1 MDPYRML
8 YVLKKG
14 RYLIVAVTLIAIL
27 TSAVTSLFI
36 IPPTYEARV
45 VLMVGKVYIG
55 SYGSIMLRDD
65 IHLANSLMKSYN
77 RLLYS
82 TSVAEKAI
90 ELGRLNASPE
100 DLLNSISTNIPQD
113 SQIIELAARADG
125 PVTAANYANALAKAF
140 TIRVEELMGVKNVT
154 IVDEAV
160 PPATP
165 YKPNLKENIL
175 RAAFAGLITS
185 LIIIFSLNLNDE
197 RKRDQ

>member
-14 RYLIVAVTLIAIL
+14 RYLIAAITLIAIL
-27 TSAVTSLFI
+27 TSTVASLFI

-65 IHLANSLMKSYN
+65 IQLANSLMKSYN

-82 TSVAEKAI
+82 TSVAEKAV
-90 ELGRLNASPE
+90 ELGKLNVSPE
-100 DLLNSISTNIPQD
+100 DLINSISTNIPQE
-113 SQIIELAARADG
+113 SQVIELSARADG
-125 PVTAANYANALAKAF
+125 PVKAANCANALAKAF
-140 TIRVEELMGVKNVT
+140 TIKVEELMGVKNVT
-154 IVDEAV
+154 IVDEAT
-160 PPATP
+160 PPARP

-175 RAAFAGLITS
+175 RAAFAGLLTS
-185 LIIIFSLNLNDE
+185 IIIVFSLQVWDE
-197 RKRDQ
+197 RKSRE